1 MIVADTNV
9 IAYLWIPG
17 EHTLLIEKVL
27 EKDQEW
33 AAPLLWRSEFMSV
46 LFGYIRIKK
55 IDKPLALKTILA
67 AIEFMKNREYL
78 LLTEKVL
85 NLVHESNCSAYDCEY
100 VALAQDLGVPLVSMD
115 KKLIQ
120 TFPKIVVSAGE
131 FIKGE

>member
-67 AIEFMKNREYL
+67 AIEFMKNHEYL